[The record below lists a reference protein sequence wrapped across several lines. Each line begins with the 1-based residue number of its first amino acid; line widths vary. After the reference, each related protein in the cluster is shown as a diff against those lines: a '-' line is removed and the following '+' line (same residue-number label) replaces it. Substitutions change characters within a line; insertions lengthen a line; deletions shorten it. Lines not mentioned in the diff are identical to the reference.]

1 MSSVL
6 KALRQQQ
13 SQLIPA
19 QQPIHLAAS
28 TPAATRSRRF
38 WWLALLAA
46 LLVALVVGWGGSY
59 WYFMGA
65 ATPNG
70 GAQQAAQ
77 PMSSQS
83 QRPAPEPSLRIGQA
97 QQVRVVELPSTTD
110 NVVQPQTQP
119 TTSTFQ
125 AAPEVARDEA
135 VDLNEVPAD
144 LLAAFEEAI
153 AATGANTT
161 SAQATQSVLPRIA
174 ELDGTLQRRIPAFTY
189 DGHQYSSRASERF
202 VELAGQRLRQG
213 DYWQGIQVLTI
224 APNHVVLALGNDA
237 FQQPALEDWTTR
249 P

>member
-13 SQLIPA
+13 SQLIPP
-19 QQPIHLAAS
+19 QQAIQL
-28 TPAATRSRRF
+28 TAATSNRAARSRW
-38 WWLALLAA
+38 WWLALPLA
-46 LLVALVVGWGGSY
+46 VAAGWAATY
-59 WYFMGA
+59 WYFQSNQA
-65 ATPNG
+65 P
-70 GAQQAAQ
+70 QQQTHKQETIAAQ
-77 PMSSQS
+77 
-83 QRPAPEPSLRIGQA
+83 ADELSLGSPQP
-97 QQVRVVELPSTTD
+97 VRKVALPSED
-110 NVVQPQTQP
+110 ANKVVTSQTGPAQSA
-119 TTSTFQ
+119 TSSFQ
-125 AAPEVARDEA
+125 AVPEVAPDQA

-153 AATGANTT
+153 AATGSGT
-161 SAQATQSVLPRIA
+161 AQTERQSVLPRID
-174 ELDGTLQRRIPAFTY
+174 ELDRRLQQRIPAFTY
-189 DGHQYSSRASERF
+189 DGHQYSSRAQERF

>member
-13 SQLIPA
+13 SQLIPQ
-19 QQPIHLAAS
+19 QQPIHLAA
-28 TPAATRSRRF
+28 AAANKSSLRW
-38 WWLALLAA
+38 WWLLLP
-46 LLVALVVGWGGSY
+46 VAIVAGWAGVY
-59 WYFMGA
+59 WYFAGTSA
-65 ATPNG
+65 GTKTDTNIASAPPQLTLG
-70 GAQQAAQ
+70 Q
-77 PMSSQS
+77 PQ
-83 QRPAPEPSLRIGQA
+83 P
-97 QQVRVVELPSTTD
+97 VRVVELPRQNDGQADGEVQTTE
-110 NVVQPQTQP
+110 VPQP
-119 TTSTFQ
+119 TTSSFQ
-125 AAPEVARDEA
+125 SAPEVAKDQA

-153 AATGANTT
+153 AATGSGQQ
-161 SAQATQSVLPRIA
+161 SARPQSVLPRID
-174 ELDGTLQRRIPAFTY
+174 ELDRALQRRIPPFTY
-189 DGHQYSSRASERF
+189 DGHQYSSRSQERF

>member
-13 SQLIPA
+13 SQLIPQ
-19 QQPIHLAAS
+19 QQPIHLAA
-28 TPAATRSRRF
+28 AALNKSPLRW
-38 WWLALLAA
+38 WWLLLP
-46 LLVALVVGWGGSY
+46 VAIGAGWAGVY
-59 WYFMGA
+59 LYLA
-65 ATPNG
+65 DT
-70 GAQQAAQ
+70 QADTRVDTNLRAVE
-77 PMSSQS
+77 
-83 QRPAPEPSLRIGQA
+83 PAPQLTLGQP
-97 QQVRVVELPSTTD
+97 QPVRVVELPRQNDGQADGEVQTTA
-110 NVVQPQTQP
+110 VPQP
-119 TTSTFQ
+119 TTSSFQ
-125 AAPEVARDEA
+125 SAPEVAKDQA

-153 AATGANTT
+153 AATGSGQQSTRP
-161 SAQATQSVLPRIA
+161 QSVLPRID
-174 ELDGTLQRRIPAFTY
+174 ELDRALQRRIPSFTY
-189 DGHQYSSRASERF
+189 DGHQYSSRSQERF

>member
-13 SQLIPA
+13 SQLIPP
-19 QQPIHLAAS
+19 QQPIHL
-28 TPAATRSRRF
+28 TATAPTANRSRSW
-38 WWLALLAA
+38 WWLGLIA
-46 LLVALVVGWGGSY
+46 ALVVGWGGTY
-59 WYFMGA
+59 WYFMGSA
-65 ATPNG
+65 IPTDASE
-70 GAQQAAQ
+70 QASRPTQ
-77 PMSSQS
+77 SPSQTTT
-83 QRPAPEPSLRIGQA
+83 AEPSLRIGQA
-97 QQVRVVELPSTTD
+97 QQVRVVELPSEP
-110 NVVQPQTQP
+110 NVVAPQQTQP

-125 AAPEVARDEA
+125 AAPEVAPDEA

-153 AATGANTT
+153 AATGSNNTT
-161 SAQATQSVLPRIA
+161 AQPAQSVLPRIA
-174 ELDGTLQRRIPAFTY
+174 ELDGALQRRIPDFTY
-189 DGHQYSSRASERF
+189 DGHQYSSRAQERF

-224 APNHVVLALGNDA
+224 APNHVVLALGNEA